1 MKRILVPIDFSE
13 QSANAAKVAAKF
25 ARKTGSEIYLLHM
38 FELPSDVIDPT
49 NFTSSETGPLKVMYM
64 KKVHEKFE
72 KFKQSEFFEGL
83 TVIESVQFHRTFE
96 GIIDASK
103 QHEIDLIIMG
113 SHGASGLEEFFIGS
127 NTEKV
132 VRNSEIPVLVIKD
145 NNEDFEVK
153 DVVFASDFTKE
164 NKKTFDKLLDFVSI
178 FEAKVHLVKINTPY
192 NFETTRESNY
202 TMEAFIKEYDLK
214 DYTIN
219 IYNDSSIE
227 RGILNF
233 SNEIDADVIALNTHG
248 RSGLSHLFNGS
259 ITEDL
264 TNHSLKPVI
273 TFKI

>member
-1 MKRILVPIDFSE
+1 MKRILVPVDFSE
-13 QSANAAKVAAKF
+13 QATNAAKVAAKI
-25 ARKTGSEIYLLHM
+25 AKKTGSEIYLLHM

-49 NFTSSETGPLKVMYM
+49 NFTTGETGPLKVMFM
-64 KKVHEKFE
+64 KKIHEKFE
-72 KFKQSEFFEGL
+72 QFKKSDFFEGIN
-83 TVIESVQFHRTFE
+83 VVESVQFHKTFE

-103 QHEIDLIIMG
+103 EHEIDLVIMG
-113 SHGASGLEEFFIGS
+113 SQGASGLEEFFIGS

-132 VRNSEIPVLVIKD
+132 VRNSDVPVLVIKD
-145 NNEDFEVK
+145 HNEDFEIK
-153 DVVFASDFTKE
+153 NIVFASDFTKE

-178 FEAKVHLVKINTPY
+178 FDSKIHLLKVNTPY

-202 TMEAFIKEYDLK
+202 TMDAFIKEYDLK
-214 DYTIN
+214 NYSIN
-219 IYNDSSIE
+219 IYNDNSIE

-233 SNEIDADVIALNTHG
+233 TNEVDADVIALNTHG

-264 TNHSLKPVI
+264 TNHSIKPVI